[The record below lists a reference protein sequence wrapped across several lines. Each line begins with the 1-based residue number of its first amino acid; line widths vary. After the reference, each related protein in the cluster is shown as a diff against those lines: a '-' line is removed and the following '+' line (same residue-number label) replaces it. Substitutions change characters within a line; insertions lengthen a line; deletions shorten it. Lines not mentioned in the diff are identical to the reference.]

1 MRALPRLRIDH
12 LAPPAVRLLVANSPR
27 VADRARQTLLVLLLQ
42 TLAGCGVAQ
51 NDYQAVVRER
61 DSLRVQLEDIKNGP
75 SRLLASARA
84 AVEARKFD
92 EARDISRQ
100 LQAKHPASAEAKEV
114 VPALQQA
121 EDAIAERA
129 IAAKKAQELAEKAHL
144 DSLKAQE
151 ARIARSLTAMRRSYD
166 SVREIAW
173 YYDRSVPKPV
183 NTGSRMLLYIGKPND
198 GSPFLRFSIRYAS
211 DEWLF
216 IQSYT
221 VKADA
226 QTFRI
231 DVSGYDDVERD
242 NGYGGIWEWYDT
254 TADTQELEIVRAVV
268 NSKRAVLRYNGKQY
282 YHDRTIGADEK
293 AALQRVL
300 DAYDALQRG

>member
-1 MRALPRLRIDH
+1 MRNSCSLSIDNLPF
-12 LAPPAVRLLVANSPR
+12 PAVRRLAANGPQVAGW
-27 VADRARQTLLVLLLQ
+27 ARQLLLVLLLRI
-42 TLAGCGVAQ
+42 LAGCGVAQ
-51 NDYQAVVRER
+51 KDYQTVVRER

-75 SRLLASARA
+75 SRLLVSARA
-84 AVEARKFD
+84 AVAAQKYD

-100 LQAKHPASAEAKEV
+100 LLAKHPASAEAKEAGPV
-114 VPALQQA
+114 LQKA
-121 EDAIAERA
+121 EEAIAERIVA
-129 IAAKKAQELAEKAHL
+129 TKKAQELAEQARL

-173 YYDRSVPKPV
+173 YYDRSVPKAV
-183 NTGSRMLLYIGKPND
+183 NTASRMLLYIGKPND

-211 DEWLF
+211 DDWLF

-226 QTFRI
+226 QSFTI
-231 DVSGYDDVERD
+231 DASGYDDVERD

-254 TADTQELEIVRAVV
+254 TADAQELEIVRAVV

-282 YHDRTIGADEK
+282 YHDRTIGAEEK